1 MTDSSSREAV
11 AYHAAGHAIISMKL
25 GYRCLYVTII
35 PDNDGMG
42 HVCCEDPLVGGHD
55 DKIKHVLKVLMQPAL
70 LRANILGHGR
80 GVMPSDRVRG
90 NEPRAVGY
98 GPRHL
103 AGRGSHRRGD
113 RRGTRSWRSSIGQ
126 TLRSWQSSFS

>member
-1 MTDSSSREAV
+1 MPETR
-11 AYHAAGHAIISMKL
+11 AIISMKL

-35 PDNDGMG
+35 PDSDRMG

-55 DKIKHVLKVLMQPAL
+55 DKIKHVLKVLMQRAL
-70 LRANILGHGR
+70 LRANILGHGS
-80 GVMPSDRVRG
+80 GVMPSDRLRG

-98 GPRHL
+98 GARHL
-103 AGRGSHRRGD
+103 ACRGSHSARLEQHWPD
-113 RRGTRSWRSSIGQ
+113 IEKLAEQLLVIGQ